1 MSVCEACNS
10 ARLPCRFRDREK
22 YFAERSKL
30 VSSSSKSVAT
40 ARQQIDMVMTTDVLP
55 SQPSNS
61 SSHTN
66 GTVTRVSPK
75 RNMTYHP
82 YHHHIS
88 HQPRSNSM
96 PLASP
101 PPPPPPTPSPLFD
114 PKYPDRPRSQLM
126 LPFINAFCDNLSIWF
141 PFMAFDETIKRF
153 LMHDLPVLQ
162 ANCIAALAVRYVDL
176 PEVIQWGVSR
186 ATDDYAYAAKVT

>member
-1 MSVCEACNS
+1 
-10 ARLPCRFRDREK
+10 
-22 YFAERSKL
+22 
-30 VSSSSKSVAT
+30 
-40 ARQQIDMVMTTDVLP
+40 
-55 SQPSNS
+55 
-61 SSHTN
+61 
-66 GTVTRVSPK
+66 
-75 RNMTYHP
+75 
-82 YHHHIS
+82 
-88 HQPRSNSM
+88 M